1 MNTIKYYLSVAIT
14 VALFTSAFGFSVGAC
29 DTGEDANDALQ
40 PLTQE
45 ASLIKA
51 LYVPSFDLGGELIQE
66 EWFDLDKEPIRG
78 EDGWH
83 RVEYIRDP
91 RGLIIEEIG
100 YGLDGEPANSPVL
113 GYSVLLIDYD
123 DHGREVYAGYFDA
136 VDEPA
141 LVTRAALEGDTET
154 PRADGLS
161 FHATHTDH
169 LDDITYER
177 TYLNPAGSVV
187 HRERVDLF
195 AGFDTALPPQ
205 EPRDPFD
212 TDCEVDGDPEAL
224 LARLAMLAML
234 ATERPMPADPKPQD
248 KTAAVE
254 PDLEKV
260 NAVEEEECGCGD
272 DDEGDNDT
280 ARRLEESAD
289 LGHEG
294 CYDEGDCDEGM
305 DCDDEADRDDESAC
319 DYRDVDCDDEEGCF
333 EGLECDEGQENCWD
347 SPLEE
352 EIADCG
358 YEGCHDLPI
367 SALHDIADRLGLAIG
382 EALELGY
389 PQAPDAQ
396 PRAKEA
402 KPEPETLESETSA
415 DDPLQPEG
423 WSQEE
428 DLESDEW
435 MQEEDLEDEAWMHD
449 DPDEPGC

>member
-45 ASLIKA
+45 SSLIKA

-66 EWFDLDKEPIRG
+66 EWFDLNKEPIRG

-91 RGLIIEEIG
+91 RGLVIEEIG

-113 GYSVLLIDYD
+113 GYAVLLVDYD

-205 EPRDPFD
+205 EPHAPFD
-212 TDCEVDGDPEAL
+212 TDCEVDGDPEA
-224 LARLAMLAML
+224 ML
-234 ATERPMPADPKPQD
+234 ATERPMPADLKPQD

-272 DDEGDNDT
+272 DDEGDDDT
-280 ARRLEESAD
+280 ARRLEEIAD
-289 LGHEG
+289 CGHEG
-294 CYDEGDCDEGM
+294 CYDE
-305 DCDDEADRDDESAC
+305 SAC
-319 DYRDVDCDDEEGCF
+319 DYDVDCDDEENCF
-333 EGLECDEGQENCWD
+333 EGLDCDEGQENCWD

-358 YEGCHDLPI
+358 YEGCHDQPI
-367 SALHDIADRLGLAIG
+367 SELHDMADRLGLAIG

-389 PQAPDAQ
+389 PFEDDVE

-402 KPEPETLESETSA
+402 TPEPETLESETSA
-415 DDPLQPEG
+415 DDPLQAEG
-423 WSQEE
+423 WTQEE

-449 DPDEPGC
+449 DADEPGC